1 MYMRQR
7 MPVSTDFLVAIS
19 HLNFLT
25 ELVAPQGLAVLAQRT
40 NVTARNASTAHIQR
54 RYSHN
59 NFDACLVI
67 TLTATRCSA
76 LALAQGKIVNV
87 LSRVKRVL
95 VSQSDD
101 SN

>member
-59 NFDACLVI
+59 FETGLETI
-67 TLTATRCSA
+67 LTATRCSA